1 MRCLSLCSCRPCSRP
16 ARRRGGCSAPT
27 TSSSSGSPSTIT
39 KGPTTSSRRA
49 GMVIRTSD
57 RRWLLCS
64 IISRRRTCTTRS
76 TSVPLGDEPLPG
88 HRPERDH
95 RREVTNESTIL
106 GGRLSGAEAG
116 ASSRKERECTATDS
130 RQTPPRAWG
139 MSVLQHRDSC
149 YEDGFVDSC
158 TRTTP
163 RSFIGTAS
171 HLHPE
176 TSTTH
181 GTRFASPFRA
191 CRSAMRGPEFARRFS
206 AATPW
211 RSSCRCE
218 RGRLARPALQGTA
231 PGTWA
236 IRLRHEE
243 PIRPV
248 ATSAPAGERPGG
260 FLAH

>member
-1 MRCLSLCSCRPCSRP
+1 
-16 ARRRGGCSAPT
+16 
-27 TSSSSGSPSTIT
+27 
-39 KGPTTSSRRA
+39 
-49 GMVIRTSD
+49 MVIRTSD

-76 TSVPLGDEPLPG
+76 TSRSPRRRAITRTP
-88 HRPERDH
+88 PERDH

-130 RQTPPRAWG
+130 RRDAPSCMGDVRVTASRLVLRRRFRGFLHTNYA
-139 MSVLQHRDSC
+139 SVLHWHSQSPSSGNIHHT
-149 YEDGFVDSC
+149 C
-158 TRTTP
+158 TQARITFP
-163 RSFIGTAS
+163 RLAAPPCGVPNLPAMI
-171 HLHPE
+171 L
-176 TSTTH
+176 
-181 GTRFASPFRA
+181 
-191 CRSAMRGPEFARRFS
+191 RSDPLAFLMSLAK
-206 AATPW
+206 
-211 RSSCRCE
+211 

-248 ATSAPAGERPGG
+248 ATSARAGERPGG
-260 FLAH
+260 FLGIDSMRHCLVLGRHRM